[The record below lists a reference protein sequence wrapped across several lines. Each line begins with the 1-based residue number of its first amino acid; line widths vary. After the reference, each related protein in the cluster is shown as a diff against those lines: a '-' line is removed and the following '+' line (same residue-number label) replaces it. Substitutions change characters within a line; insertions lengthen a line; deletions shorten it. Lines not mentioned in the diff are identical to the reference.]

1 MKKRL
6 FFSLVLLLL
15 LSTYNIQNKFKI
27 NSFFLIKKIIV
38 ENNILLKDRIIK
50 NKLSYLY
57 GKNLF
62 FLNTGKIKEELSEIE
77 FIKSFEIKKIYPNIL
92 KIKVLEKKPVAIL
105 QNEKKKKYFTQN
117 GNLIKFTKF
126 EEFKDLPIVFGDKES
141 FQIFYLNLLNI
152 NFPINEI
159 KYFYL
164 FESKRWDLITINDQ
178 TIKLPIKDYKESLQ
192 SFMNI
197 NQDKN
202 FNKYKSFDYRINN
215 QLILK

>member
-50 NKLSYLY
+50 NKLSYIY

-62 FLNTGKIKEELSEIE
+62 FLNTGKIKRELSEIE

-126 EEFKDLPIVFGDKES
+126 EEFEDLPIVFGDKES

-192 SFMNI
+192 NFMNI

>member
-62 FLNTGKIKEELSEIE
+62 FLNTGKIKRELSEIE

-192 SFMNI
+192 NFMNI

>member
-62 FLNTGKIKEELSEIE
+62 FLNTGKIKRELSEIE

-105 QNEKKKKYFTQN
+105 QNEKRRKYFTQN

-192 SFMNI
+192 NFMNI